1 MKKMFKISVVMIMA
15 VVLSF
20 SSMINV
26 AAVAT
31 RETDV
36 AVANEG
42 NVLVTV
48 SGKFSG
54 DLEKAVKLINKYRKE
69 ACNKHYINPHTG
81 KKLKK
86 KDYKP
91 IKLSKE
97 LLWIAETRAAEAAVV
112 NSHTRPNGTL
122 CFTTKYGG
130 VQSWGEV
137 LAWNSSGMTKGIKQW
152 YAEKNDWVKKNKNA
166 VTGHYTQMID
176 PNNKYIGLACFRL
189 TEGGYYAVSGEFS
202 SYDLK
207 KASSGTKGKRNQIM
221 EITSSKVKIVTDN
234 IKLALNETKAIDIDV
249 TIGGIK
255 SGKLYKA
262 DSMTIANDNVVEMT
276 SDGKLRSVGVGNT
289 KLTVTYGGVTKD
301 IYVSVE

>member
-1 MKKMFKISVVMIMA
+1 GAWKDLEEQVRDLAAQKGRVYVVCGPI
-15 VVLSF
+15 
-20 SSMINV
+20 V
-26 AAVAT
+26 AADYQT
-31 RETDV
+31 I
-36 AVANEG
+36 G
-42 NVLVTV
+42 
-48 SGKFSG
+48 
-54 DLEKAVKLINKYRKE
+54 
-69 ACNKHYINPHTG
+69 CNKHYINPHTG

-176 PNNKYIGLACFRL
+176 PNNKFIGLACFRL

-276 SDGKLRSVGVGNT
+276 SDGKLKSVGVGNT